1 MSSLRHLPFALSCQ
15 GMHRIPH
22 GIRVSSSTCRW
33 GGLVCL
39 LWGSAYAASLS
50 ETEALRMQVQPAVFE
65 KTEDAEE
72 SHIRAAE
79 NVINIAEGGL
89 MPTAPEAFDVEYEN
103 GSMRYDH
110 EANAVI
116 YEGCGNPIHVI
127 TDKGSEM
134 FADQV
139 TAHLERKTL
148 ELSGNVTAFQGE
160 SVTRA
165 PYIEYHWETR
175 ELAVGK
181 IRTKV
186 SGMILEADSFEYGT
200 DARGNRYV
208 KTRRASLTTE
218 DKKKPSSWLVAD
230 TLNIYP
236 EDRLEFSHMWV
247 QVGNVPVFYFPWF
260 VHSLNPR
267 EGYML
272 RPGTQSTWG
281 AYLLNE
287 YGILLGNR
295 RIEHGVPTSDY
306 LATLRLD
313 YRTRRGMAYGIDAE
327 ETALAKKYRNLDGLS
342 VYYADDT
349 GPDINPTETLRVPVG
364 KNRSRIA
371 LHQMWDLP
379 IDDPVHAVYALKTN
393 INYLSDRYVLR
404 DFFHELCQTNDKPDN
419 AVTLDRRTKESQTTL
434 LVRHDLN
441 DFYLTEDR
449 TELSYDRVR
458 SALFDTRL
466 TYETHNSFGVLKQNL
481 SPSERVSIQ
490 NTIDSLRGDEV
501 ETREYWQ
508 RMLNTGAYMRFYS
521 LHELTTS
528 YKVAG
533 FLNITPKAGGG
544 YMGYYDVD
552 NVGNDNRFLAY
563 AACDVDMKFSRSY
576 SSARNYTFGVNG
588 LNHVIQPY
596 STFSV
601 GEATDAKPLVPRIDA
616 WTSTTNPM
624 PLDISSL
631 ACVDTFSEWAVWRYG
646 VRNILSTDRNGGRI
660 EWMSWNVFM
669 DANIKAADTD
679 REFSN
684 LYSRWRWN
692 PVQWYSLNS
701 EMQFPVIHESQAYKE
716 YNNYIQFQPIRSCE
730 FSVGH
735 RYLSGHSIFEDSNQL
750 NLRCL
755 FRITENVAMSG
766 EWQWDLVEKRT
777 QIQQYSLYRNV
788 GALFV
793 GSSVFVRNNG
803 GKQELGVGFSITLGE
818 TRDSF
823 PINFF

>member
-1 MSSLRHLPFALSCQ
+1 MLRP
-15 GMHRIPH
+15 PH
-22 GIRVSSSTCRW
+22 GIRIATSTYRW

-39 LWGSAYAASLS
+39 LWGSAVAAPVS
-50 ETEALRMQVQPAVFE
+50 ETEALRMQMPPTVSEQS
-65 KTEDAEE
+65 EE
-72 SHIRAAE
+72 SDVDRVRAAD
-79 NVINIAEGGL
+79 NVMNIAQGGL
-89 MPTAPEAFDVEYEN
+89 MPETPEAFDVEYEN

-116 YEGCGNPIHVI
+116 YEGDGNPIHVT
-127 TDKGSEM
+127 TDKGAEM
-134 FADQV
+134 FADRV
-139 TAHLERKTL
+139 TAHLESKIL

-165 PYIEYHWETR
+165 PRIEYQWETR
-175 ELAVGK
+175 ELSVGK

-200 DARGNRYV
+200 DAKGNRYV
-208 KTRRASLTTE
+208 KTQGASLTTE

-295 RIEHGVPTSDY
+295 RIEHGIPTSDY

-313 YRTRRGMAYGIDAE
+313 YRTRRGMAYGIDVE
-327 ETALAKKYRNLDGLS
+327 ETALAKKYRNFDGLS

-349 GPDINPTETLRVPVG
+349 DPNINPTETPRVPVG

-371 LHQMWDLP
+371 LHQMWTLP
-379 IDDPVHAVYALKTN
+379 IDDPDHASYALKAN

-404 DFFHELCQTNDKPDN
+404 DFFHELCQINDKPDN
-419 AVTLDRRTKESQTTL
+419 TLALDRRTPESQTTL
-434 LVRHDLN
+434 LVRHNLN
-441 DFYLTEDR
+441 DFYMTEDR
-449 TELSYDRVR
+449 TEFSFDRVR
-458 SALFDTRL
+458 SSLFDSRL
-466 TYETHNSFGVLKQNL
+466 TYETHNSFGILKQNL
-481 SPSERVSIQ
+481 SPSERISIQ
-490 NTIDSLRGDEV
+490 NTIASLRRDEV

-528 YKVAG
+528 HKIAG
-533 FLNITPKAGGG
+533 FLNLTPKAGGG

-552 NVGNDNRFLAY
+552 GVGNDHRFLAY

-576 SSARNYTFGVNG
+576 SSAKNYTFGVNG

-601 GEATDAKPLVPRIDA
+601 GEATDAKALIPRIDA
-616 WTSTTNPM
+616 WTNTTNPM

-646 VRNILSTDRNGGRI
+646 VRNVLSTNRNGGRA
-660 EWMSWNVFM
+660 EWMSWDVFM

-692 PVQWYSLNS
+692 PVEWYSLNS
-701 EMQFPVIHESQAYKE
+701 EMQFPVVHEEQAFKE

-755 FRITENVAMSG
+755 FRITENVALSG

-803 GKQELGVGFSITLGE
+803 GKQELGIGFSITLGE